1 MDEEGIMA
9 LEPRPMDQGPAP
21 EQISYGEAYNATK
34 NAVREYHPQI
44 ASQYEAGMGELLAEV
59 GTLTVEELDA
69 LRELVDYIEKNRDRY
84 PQVIAELVAQDIID
98 EGDFPPQYD
107 EEFMAVLRAAIEE
120 NSQRGMAI
128 PLPSVQQFAMGGIAS
143 VAESMRQKGRFGDT
157 MLAHITPQEA
167 QMLMAMGGSGTTN
180 PQTGLPEFFFKKI
193 FKGIKKAVKG
203 IVKGVKKVLNS
214 PIGRILGTIALT
226 PFVGP
231 VAAGAIVGGITGGV
245 KGAILGG
252 ISGYVGS
259 AGFVNNALGSTLGK
273 GLVSTLGET
282 GAKLAFQT
290 ATGTLMG
297 LAGGASLGDAVK
309 GGVVNAAVSY
319 AMTRSVPK
327 GQGAPIE
334 DRSIS
339 STSSTSSGGA
349 TAPSPIAQAVA
360 KPGGMGLQAPVP
372 GSTEFF
378 NQGRVVP
385 PVPGSTEFFN
395 QGRVVQGA
403 TPTAATTQASAVPD
417 QIQTLTQGATPTAA
431 TTQASA
437 VPDQIQTSGDM
448 SRVPGSDIAS
458 KMGIPTSSTGAAPAA
473 PAAPD
478 FSVGRLFNEPLSY
491 TKDIYSTYL
500 SPSRQGLS
508 ANAGILEKYGP
519 LTAAGIGAMYAGGG
533 FEPQQ
538 ATGPGI
544 LPKETGADYI
554 NRAPTRYLMQNLPG
568 VIYSPEGDIIGSR
581 PYDVNTPSLAE
592 TIIPTE
598 SIFGTS
604 SGFRPASFQIPR
616 FNSGG
621 ITGLSKRYPRRTGQI
636 RGPGTETSDD
646 IPAMLSDGEFVMT
659 ARAVR
664 GMGSGSRRQGA
675 KRMYKLMAALEQNAA
690 RKA

>member
-59 GTLTVEELDA
+59 GTLTAEELDA
-69 LRELVDYIEKNRDRY
+69 LRDIVDYVEKNRDRY

-120 NSQRGMAI
+120 TSQRGMAI

-167 QMLMAMGGSGTTN
+167 QMLMAMGGSGTIN

-214 PIGRILGTIALT
+214 PIGRILATIALT

-252 ISGYVGS
+252 IGGYVGS
-259 AGFVNNALGSTLGK
+259 SGFVNNALGSTLGK
-273 GLVSTLGET
+273 GLVSTLGEA
-282 GAKLAFQT
+282 GAKFAIQT
-290 ATGTLMG
+290 ASGTAMG

-327 GQGAPIE
+327 GQEAPIE

-360 KPGGMGLQAPVP
+360 QPGGMGLQAPVP
-372 GSTEFF
+372 GNAEFFNQGRMVPTAATTVAQAPASPVPGSAEFF
-378 NQGRVVP
+378 NQGRVV
-385 PVPGSTEFFN
+385 
-395 QGRVVQGA
+395 QGATPTAATTQGA

-417 QIQTLTQGATPTAA
+417 QIQTL
-431 TTQASA
+431 
-437 VPDQIQTSGDM
+437 SGDM

-604 SGFRPASFQIPR
+604 SGFRPASFQIPQ

-621 ITGLSKRYPRRTGQI
+621 IAGLSKRYPRRTGQI
-636 RGPGTETSDD
+636 RGTGTETSDD

>member
-34 NAVREYHPQI
+34 NAVRQYHPQI
-44 ASQYEAGMGELLAEV
+44 ADQYEAGMGELLAEI
-59 GTLTVEELDA
+59 GTLTAEELDA

-107 EEFMAVLRAAIEE
+107 EEFMAILRAAIEE
-120 NSQRGMAI
+120 ASQRGMAI

-157 MLAHITPQEA
+157 MLAHITPEEA
-167 QMLMAMGGSGTTN
+167 QMLMSMGGSGTIN
-180 PQTGLPEFFFKKI
+180 PITGLPEFFLKKI

-203 IVKGVKKVLNS
+203 IVKGVKKVLDS
-214 PIGRILGTIALT
+214 PIGRIIGTIALT

-252 ISGYVGS
+252 IGGYVNS
-259 AGFVNNALGSTLGK
+259 AGFLDNALGSTFGK
-273 GLVSTLGET
+273 GLVSTLGQT
-282 GAKLAFQT
+282 GAELAIRT
-290 ATGTLMG
+290 ATGTAMG

-309 GGVVNAAVSY
+309 GGVVNAAVSF
-319 AMTRSVPK
+319 AMNRAVPK
-327 GQGAPIE
+327 GQEAPIE
-334 DRSIS
+334 DRSMAA
-339 STSSTSSGGA
+339 TSSGGA
-349 TAPSPIAQAVA
+349 PAPSPIAQAA
-360 KPGGMGLQAPVP
+360 AQPGGMGLQAPVP

-385 PVPGSTEFFN
+385 TPATTAAQIPTPPVPGSAEFFN

-403 TPTAATTQASAVPD
+403 TPTAATTQAAAVPD
-417 QIQTLTQGATPTAA
+417 QIQTL
-431 TTQASA
+431 
-437 VPDQIQTSGDM
+437 SGDM

-458 KMGIPTSSTGAAPAA
+458 KMGITSPSTAGAPPPPTS
-473 PAAPD
+473 APD
-478 FSVGRLFNEPLSY
+478 FSVSRLFNEPLSY

-519 LTAAGIGAMYAGGG
+519 LTAAGIGAMYVGGG
-533 FEPQQ
+533 FEPQTV
-538 ATGPGI
+538 TGPGI
-544 LPKETGADYI
+544 LPKETGSDFI
-554 NRAPTRYLMQNLPG
+554 NRAPNRYLMQNLPG
-568 VIYSPEGDIIGSR
+568 VIYGPEGDIIGSR
-581 PYDVNTPSLAE
+581 PYQVNTPSLAD

-604 SGFRPASFQIPR
+604 SGFRPAAFQVPQ

-621 ITGLSKRYPRRTGQI
+621 IAGLNKRYPRRTGQI
-636 RGPGTETSDD
+636 NGPGTETSDD

-664 GMGSGSRRQGA
+664 GMGGGSRRKGA